1 MHLRELTEAF
11 GVSGY
16 ENEVRDLIKKEIEE
30 LVDEITI
37 DALGNLIA
45 LKKGTG
51 PAHRKVM
58 LAAHMDEV
66 GLQVT
71 KIEKEGLI
79 RAKVL
84 GFLWADMAYMNRIV
98 FRSGLVGVLGG
109 KLAEGKNDIGKLYID
124 IGTKTRDEAGK
135 HVQVGDIATFIGPYQ
150 ELPGDI
156 VISKALDDR
165 IGCYILIE
173 TIKKIRANQD
183 DLYFAFTVQEEVGCR
198 GGMVAA
204 ARIAPDL
211 GLAVDIT
218 PAHDYPNDLEGSN
231 EMGGGVAIK
240 VSDMSVICNEAIVQ
254 DLTACCK
261 RYGIQY
267 QMDVIDRG
275 GTDSGVINRSG
286 TGVAVAG
293 VSVATRY
300 PHGPSSMLSM
310 KDVEAA
316 ISLLD
321 HYLNQQDS

>member
-1 MHLRELTEAF
+1 MHLKELTEAF

-16 ENEVRDLIKKEIEE
+16 ENEVRTMIENE
-30 LVDEITI
+30 MQNLADTI
-37 DALGNLIA
+37 MVDALGNLIA
-45 LKKGTG
+45 LRKGQG
-51 PAHRKVM
+51 QNPRKIM

-71 KIEKEGLI
+71 KIEKDGLI

-84 GFLWADMAYMNRIV
+84 GFIWVDMAYMNRIV
-98 FRSGLVGVLGG
+98 FRGGLVGVLGG
-109 KLAEGKNDIGKLYID
+109 KPVEGKNDISKLYID
-124 IGTKTRDEAGK
+124 IGTKTKEEAEK
-135 HVQVGDIATFIGPYQ
+135 YVRVGDVATFIGPYK
-150 ELPGDI
+150 ELSGDI

-173 TIKKIRANQD
+173 TARRIRSCQD
-183 DLYFAFTVQEEVGCR
+183 DIYFAFTVQEEVGCR

-211 GLAVDIT
+211 GIAVDIT
-218 PAHDYPNDLEGSN
+218 PAHDYPSDLEGSN
-231 EMGGGVAIK
+231 ELGGGVAIK
-240 VSDMSVICNEAIVQ
+240 VSDTSVICNEAVVQ
-254 DLTACCK
+254 ELADCCRK
-261 RYGIQY
+261 NEIKY

-293 VSVATRY
+293 ISIATRY
-300 PHGPSSMLSM
+300 PHGPSSMLAM

-321 HYLNQQDS
+321 HYLNKD